1 MTKDPKPAGLDSTV
15 TPKKVEP
22 FLWALVLYFRIKQQ
36 EDSAKLDDRKAESK
50 AAPRIEC
57 LRKPKRDWV
66 VKPNRRYATV
76 KRRECG
82 FNYRASN
89 EIQFLW

>member
-1 MTKDPKPAGLDSTV
+1 MLPRPVTYYLANINARLQMTKDPKPAGLDSTV

-57 LRKPKRDWV
+57 LRKPK
-66 VKPNRRYATV
+66 
-76 KRRECG
+76 
-82 FNYRASN
+82 
-89 EIQFLW
+89 EIWL